1 MNVTPSV
8 EPEPKHSTAPDVIV
22 RGNAKG
28 FLQEIVSGKHQ
39 LRADEPTTYGGG
51 DEAPGP
57 YDFLLI
63 GLGVCT
69 SMTIGLYARRKQI
82 PVENITV
89 SLHHSR
95 IHAKDCEECETS
107 EGMLDRIDAKV
118 ELTGPLTAEQHAR
131 LMAVAAKCP
140 VHRTLKSEIDIRLS
154 SAGS

>member
-1 MNVTPSV
+1 MEATASV
-8 EPEPKHSTAPDVIV
+8 KSDPKHSSPPDVIV

-28 FLQEIVSGKHQ
+28 FLQEVVSGKHH
-39 LRADEPTTYGGG
+39 LRADEPTNYGGG

-57 YDFLLI
+57 YDYLLI

-69 SMTIGLYARRKQI
+69 SMTIGLYARRKEI

-95 IHAKDCEECETS
+95 VHAKDCEECETK
-107 EGMLDRIDAKV
+107 EGMLDRIDL
-118 ELTGPLTAEQHAR
+118 EIEMTGPLSAEQHAR

-140 VHRTLKSEIDIRLS
+140 VHRTLKSEIDIRLRA
-154 SAGS
+154 AGS